1 MKIIGM
7 IPARLGSTRV
17 KNKNL
22 RYLDNVPLIQH
33 IINAAKNSKYLDD
46 IYINSEAEI
55 FKDIAESNGIKF
67 YKRSEKLV
75 LDSAMNDDFALDFI
89 NKIECDVLIQL
100 LATSPFV
107 STKEI
112 DRFIE
117 SMLDGKFETMISI
130 SNIQIECVYK
140 NKPINF
146 KQKEQT
152 PPSQLLEPIKPYACS
167 LMGWDTNRFRKNIDK
182 YNAAYHG
189 GDGSVGFFELRGY
202 SKVDID
208 DEEDFIIA
216 EAIVEAIKKPPKPP
230 QYFNIQ
236 ENQKNKKQATN
247 EEADVESI
255 LIKDGVL
262 NNDLYD
268 VNKELTNVKEILK
281 DLPKDSSWSKRII
294 DNESNS
300 MTIIGQM
307 PGEGNRRHFHTDWN
321 EWWYILEGEWD
332 WEIDG
337 ETKTVK
343 QGDIVFMRKNRVH
356 KITASGDKQAI
367 RFAISRSDVVHTY
380 VDSE

>member
-117 SMLDGKFETMISI
+117 SMLDGKFETT
-130 SNIQIECVYK
+130 
-140 NKPINF
+140 F
-146 KQKEQT
+146 
-152 PPSQLLEPIKPYACS
+152 LEPAVTLLAVFLSMYVIIKA
-167 LMGWDTNRFRKNIDK
+167 
-182 YNAAYHG
+182 
-189 GDGSVGFFELRGY
+189 V
-202 SKVDID
+202 
-208 DEEDFIIA
+208 
-216 EAIVEAIKKPPKPP
+216 
-230 QYFNIQ
+230 
-236 ENQKNKKQATN
+236 
-247 EEADVESI
+247 
-255 LIKDGVL
+255 
-262 NNDLYD
+262 
-268 VNKELTNVKEILK
+268 K
-281 DLPKDSSWSKRII
+281 DL
-294 DNESNS
+294 NS
-300 MTIIGQM
+300 
-307 PGEGNRRHFHTDWN
+307 
-321 EWWYILEGEWD
+321 
-332 WEIDG
+332 
-337 ETKTVK
+337 
-343 QGDIVFMRKNRVH
+343 
-356 KITASGDKQAI
+356 
-367 RFAISRSDVVHTY
+367 
-380 VDSE
+380 